1 MHKLNDVIN
10 LVRQAQEAGAQPG
23 APLSVMNAI
32 LLFVGVPIALFAVIT
47 LAVLLFTS
55 SRKKSS
61 QITQID

>member
-1 MHKLNDVIN
+1 MHKLNEVIN
-10 LVRQAQEAGAQPG
+10 LVRQTQEAGAQPG
-23 APLSVMNAI
+23 APLSAMKAI
-32 LLFVGVPIALFAVIT
+32 LYFVGAPIALFAVIT